1 MDNDSPMNLVYLR
14 ELFGDAKVFEVY
26 LNEFYQKGERL
37 PLVEDFLG
45 I

>member
-14 ELFGDAKVFEVY
+14 KLFGDAKVFEVY